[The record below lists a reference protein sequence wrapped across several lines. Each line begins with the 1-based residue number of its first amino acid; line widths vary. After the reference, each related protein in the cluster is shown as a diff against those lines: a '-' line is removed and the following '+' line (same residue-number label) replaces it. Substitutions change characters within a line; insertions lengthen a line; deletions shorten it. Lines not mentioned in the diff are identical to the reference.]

1 MSAWLDSL
9 TGWLTTHPEWLG
21 LAIFLIACFECL
33 AILGIIVPGTVLMF
47 AIAAMAGSGALG
59 LGQTLLL
66 GYAGGLLGDAISY
79 ALGRHFHE
87 GIRRLPILRHHPEW
101 LVGAEVYFQRYGI
114 VSLLVGRYIGPLRP
128 MLPMIAGMLDMP
140 LPRFAAVSL
149 LAAAGWSVVYLLP
162 GWTTGAALRLPLP
175 EGFWS
180 EAGALAAGLALV
192 IGLIVH
198 TSVRRPRWATPLA
211 AGLCLASLGTL
222 LLGWSHL
229 HELDQGLLAL
239 IQEHRHAGLDRAMV
253 LITRLGDFE
262 TQLYAGLL
270 LVLLLL
276 IVRQWRAALFASMT
290 LLGTALANGGLKLLF
305 ARGRPEVL
313 LEPLHSYSLPS
324 GHSSAAFAF
333 FLTLGVLAGRGQT
346 PRMRLTWLL
355 LACLPAMTI
364 ALSRVYLGVHWPTDI
379 VAGALLASSLCALSL
394 ALVQR
399 RTPLERLDAR
409 TWWLVL
415 PLCLALLG
423 GIAIHALPE
432 ALAMYRYR

>member
-9 TGWLTTHPEWLG
+9 TGWLTSHPEWLG
-21 LAIFLIACFECL
+21 LAIFLIACVECL

-47 AIAAMAGSGALG
+47 AVAAMAGSGALT

-79 ALGRHFHE
+79 ALGRHFHQ

-140 LPRFAAVSL
+140 LPRFIAVSL
-149 LAAAGWSVVYLLP
+149 LAAAGWAVAYLLP
-162 GWTTGAALRLPLP
+162 GWATSAALRLPLP

-180 EAGALAAGLALV
+180 DAGVMAAGLALV
-192 IGLIVH
+192 LGLIVQ
-198 TSVRRPRWATPLA
+198 TSLRRQRWATPLA
-211 AGLCLASLGTL
+211 AGLCLAALGAL
-222 LLGWSHL
+222 LLGWSRL
-229 HELDQGLLAL
+229 HELDQGLLTL
-239 IQEHRHAGLDRAMV
+239 IQEQRHASLDQVMV
-253 LITRLGDFE
+253 LITRLGDFN
-262 TQLYAGLL
+262 TQLYAGALL
-270 LVLLLL
+270 GLLLL
-276 IVRQWRAALFASMT
+276 ALRQWRAALFAGLA
-290 LLGTALANGGLKLLF
+290 LLGTALANGGLKALF

-333 FLTLGVLAGRGQT
+333 FLTLGILAGRGQT

-355 LACLPAMTI
+355 LACLPAIAI

-379 VAGALLASSLCALSL
+379 IAGGLLAGGFCAASL
-394 ALVQR
+394 ALVQYR
-399 RTPLERLDAR
+399 QPLEALSAR
-409 TWWLVL
+409 VWWLIV

-423 GIAIHALPE
+423 GAASWALPE
-432 ALAMYRYR
+432 ALALYRYR